1 MRLPHRRFLA
11 LVLVLLPA
19 ALSQA
24 QAPAEPNVADAVARA
39 ETTPGN
45 LTGAPQPTGYESDLY
60 CFGFLGGSSEPFAAQ
75 VISAAEVAEQTDFI
89 THDVLYLDAGA
100 DRGLRPGDEYWI
112 VTPENEVVSP
122 VDGRILGLF
131 YQYRGRGVILCIQG
145 HSAVLRVLAS
155 CTDIPIGAYLKK
167 FEPIPIPLARK
178 GPPAVVCDPPSGKPQ
193 GHIVYSRDGVV
204 ALGQDT
210 DVIVDL
216 GVANGLQPGDFL
228 TIYRYSTGR
237 EYGIRPQGYYWVN
250 VPPPPGL
257 EIPRTYLGEVAILAV
272 GDRWA
277 VGRITDSYRLIE
289 IGDEVEVK

>member
-11 LVLVLLPA
+11 LALVLLPA
-19 ALSQA
+19 AASQA
-24 QAPAEPNVADAVARA
+24 QAPAEPNVADALARA
-39 ETTPGN
+39 EVTPGN

-60 CFGFLGGSSEPFAAQ
+60 CFGFLGGSAEPFVAQ
-75 VISAAEVAEQTDFI
+75 IISAAEVAEQTDFV

-100 DRGLRPGDEYWI
+100 DRGIRAGDEYWI
-112 VTPENEVVSP
+112 VTPGNEVVSP
-122 VDGRILGLF
+122 IDGKPLGIF
-131 YQYRGRGVILCIQG
+131 YQYRGRGVVLCIQG
-145 HSAVLRVLAS
+145 HSAVLRVLNS
-155 CTDIPIGAYLKK
+155 CTDIPIGSYLKK

-216 GVANGLQPGDFL
+216 GVANGVSPGDFL

-250 VPPPPGL
+250 TPPPPGL
-257 EIPRTYLGEVAILAV
+257 EIPRTYLGEIAILEV